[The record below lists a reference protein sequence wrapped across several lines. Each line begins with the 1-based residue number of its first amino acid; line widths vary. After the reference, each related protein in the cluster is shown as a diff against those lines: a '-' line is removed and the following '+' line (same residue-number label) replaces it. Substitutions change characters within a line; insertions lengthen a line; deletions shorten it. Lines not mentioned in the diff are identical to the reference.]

1 MTPSDALLL
10 AAVVA
15 AFVAMV
21 VWLKLPVSLSLA
33 CASILLALVAGYG
46 IPVDKLVEGMFGYL
60 DVGLVL
66 VMAMI
71 FMKVIEANGLL
82 GELTRRIIV
91 SLGGSPILL
100 LVALTV
106 IIMFP
111 GMITGS
117 CTASVLGTGALVA
130 PVLMQM
136 GLPLAV
142 AGAVISSAAVYG
154 MIAPPVNILV
164 MIIGGGIDLPYIG
177 FDLILILIT
186 FPLAIAT
193 TLFLATKWVDKSKLA
208 GVVSRNRMIKPP
220 AGWKGGWISYL
231 PLVVV
236 FVLMIGPK
244 AFPKWFPDPRLPLT
258 FFIGSVVGI
267 LSGKKIDVVKSS
279 RDAVSEILPVIGILF
294 GVGMLIEILT
304 LTGLRGAIVVGA
316 LSLPKALILVGIA
329 VIMPLF
335 GGISV
340 YGGASV
346 LGVPFALAMLGGNQ
360 IIVLSALSLIGAM
373 GSYMPPVALTPVVT
387 AQLIGEKNYFEI
399 VKRCL
404 LPAVFAIAVG
414 VLMLAFPNQ
423 IAKLLGV

>member
-1 MTPSDALLL
+1 
-10 AAVVA
+10 
-15 AFVAMV
+15 
-21 VWLKLPVSLSLA
+21 
-33 CASILLALVAGYG
+33 
-46 IPVDKLVEGMFGYL
+46 
-60 DVGLVL
+60 
-66 VMAMI
+66 
-71 FMKVIEANGLL
+71 
-82 GELTRRIIV
+82 
-91 SLGGSPILL
+91 
-100 LVALTV
+100 
-106 IIMFP
+106 
-111 GMITGS
+111 
-117 CTASVLGTGALVA
+117 
-130 PVLMQM
+130 
-136 GLPLAV
+136 
-142 AGAVISSAAVYG
+142 
-154 MIAPPVNILV
+154 
-164 MIIGGGIDLPYIG
+164 
-177 FDLILILIT
+177 
-186 FPLAIAT
+186 
-193 TLFLATKWVDKSKLA
+193 
-208 GVVSRNRMIKPP
+208 
-220 AGWKGGWISYL
+220 
-231 PLVVV
+231 
-236 FVLMIGPK
+236 MIGPK

>member
-220 AGWKGGWISYL
+220 
-231 PLVVV
+231 
-236 FVLMIGPK
+236 
-244 AFPKWFPDPRLPLT
+244 R
-258 FFIGSVVGI
+258 VGRAD
-267 LSGKKIDVVKSS
+267 GYPTCRSS
-279 RDAVSEILPVIGILF
+279 S
-294 GVGMLIEILT
+294 
-304 LTGLRGAIVVGA
+304 
-316 LSLPKALILVGIA
+316 S
-329 VIMPLF
+329 
-335 GGISV
+335 S
-340 YGGASV
+340 S
-346 LGVPFALAMLGGNQ
+346 
-360 IIVLSALSLIGAM
+360 
-373 GSYMPPVALTPVVT
+373 
-387 AQLIGEKNYFEI
+387 
-399 VKRCL
+399 
-404 LPAVFAIAVG
+404 
-414 VLMLAFPNQ
+414 
-423 IAKLLGV
+423 

>member
-1 MTPSDALLL
+1 MTPIDATLL

-15 AFVAMV
+15 VFVALV
-21 VWLKLPVSLSLA
+21 VWLKMPVSLSLA
-33 CASILLALVAGYG
+33 AASIFLALVAGNG
-46 IPVDKLVEGMFGYL
+46 LPVDKLVEGMFGYI

-71 FMKVIEANGLL
+71 FMKVVEANGLL

-136 GLPLAV
+136 GLPLTV
-142 AGAVISSAAVYG
+142 AGAVISSSAVYG
-154 MIAPPVNILV
+154 MIAPPVNVLV
-164 MIIGGGIDLPYIG
+164 MIMGGGIDLPYIG

-208 GVVSRNRMIKPP
+208 VVVRTNRTVQPP
-220 AGWKGGWISYL
+220 EGWKGGWISYL
-231 PLVVV
+231 PLIVV

-258 FFIGSVVGI
+258 FFIGALVG
-267 LSGKKIDVVKSS
+267 LVTGKRINIVKAS

-316 LSLPKALILVGIA
+316 LSLPKALILLGIA

-346 LGVPFALAMLGGNQ
+346 LGVPFALALLGGNQ

-387 AQLIGEKNYFEI
+387 AQLIGERNYFEI

-404 LPAVFAIAVG
+404 VPALFAVAVG

-423 IAKLLGV
+423 IAKFLGV